1 MPDQTDFNYEEAMHG
16 VLETKTALGRAQA
29 DMDRLEQMLCEN
41 PASFAPLAEPAF
53 RLRDRL
59 IEDLGTLEARLAQ
72 VKSGE
77 EAHAAPSV
85 VGPQERRGGDGTA
98 SLADR
103 VALGGQ

>member
-1 MPDQTDFNYEEAMHG
+1 MPDRTDFNYEEAMHG
-16 VLETKTALGRAQA
+16 VLETRTALGRAQA
-29 DMDRLEQMLCEN
+29 DMDRLEQMLSED
-41 PASFAPLAEPAF
+41 PASFAPLAEPTF

-72 VKSGE
+72 VK
-77 EAHAAPSV
+77 AAPEAPAPPSGV
-85 VGPQERRGGDGTA
+85 DRQERRGGDGSA

>member
-16 VLETKTALGRAQA
+16 VLETRTALGRAQA
-29 DMDRLEQMLCEN
+29 DMDRLEQMLSED
-41 PASFAPLAEPAF
+41 PASFAPLAEPTF

-72 VKSGE
+72 VKRGE
-77 EAHAAPSV
+77 VVDAAPSG
-85 VGPQERRGGDGTA
+85 VGPQKRHPGDGSA
-98 SLADR
+98 SLGDR